1 MTDNS
6 MSFEQAMEQLEKD
19 VKVLESGE
27 LSLDDVLRI
36 FEEGIGLVKT
46 CYEKLNDVE
55 QKIEVLLTDLAETQN
70 IEGRMD

>member
-1 MTDNS
+1 